1 VSGDEGSARIADPSS
16 RGGRPKLLG
25 MTGRR
30 SFLATSTAAAAHA
43 FTAPLRASGATTPS
57 GTVHTVRG
65 PIDVADMGVTLV
77 HEHVLVDFIGADQ
90 VSRSRYDAD
99 EAFRTI
105 LPHLEALRTRGG
117 RTLLECTPAYL
128 GRDPLLLRR
137 LSEASGLHIVT
148 NTGYYGAARDSAVPQ
163 HAYRETPRQLA
174 DRWTAELRDGIE
186 GTGIRPGF
194 LKTGVDAGPLSAID
208 RKLVEAGAL
217 CHLDTGLT
225 LAVHTGDGVAA
236 LETLA
241 VLEGLGVS
249 PGAYVWVHAQN
260 EKDPATRASI
270 ARRGGWVSLDGVS
283 PRSLDAHAEAVADLF
298 HRHLLDHVLVSQD
311 AGWYHVGEPGG
322 GDYRP
327 HTLLL
332 DTFVP
337 ALRARGLGD
346 AEVHA
351 LLVENPARAFAI
363 RRRALPRRG

>member
-16 RGGRPKLLG
+16 HGERPKLLG
-25 MTGRR
+25 TTGRR
-30 SFLATSTAAAAHA
+30 SFLATSVAAAAHA
-43 FTAPLRASGATTPS
+43 LTAPPRASGATS
-57 GTVHTVRG
+57 AGTVQTVRG
-65 PIDVADMGVTLV
+65 LIDVAEMGVTLV
-77 HEHVLVDFIGADQ
+77 HEHVLVDFIGADR

-105 LPHLEALRTRGG
+105 LPRLEALRTGGG
-117 RTLLECTPAYL
+117 RTLFECTPAYL

-194 LKTGVDAGPLSAID
+194 LKTGVDAGPLSDID

-236 LETLA
+236 LETVA
-241 VLEGLGVS
+241 VLERLGVS
-249 PGAYVWVHAQN
+249 PEAYVWVHAQN
-260 EKDPATRASI
+260 ENDPETRASI

-283 PRSLDAHAEAVADLF
+283 PRSLGAHAEAVADLF
-298 HRHLLDHVLVSQD
+298 HRHLLDRVLVSQD

-327 HTLLL
+327 YTFLL

-337 ALRARGLGD
+337 ALRARGLED
-346 AEVHA
+346 AAVRA
-351 LLVENPARAFAI
+351 LLVENPARAFAT
-363 RRRALPRRG
+363 RRRALPRAT